1 MTYFPVVRCE
11 DVQHFNVLATTERK
25 KKKGESERNKKSKV
39 LDELFFSLSL
49 LFSDN
54 KFFFPVWRVHLTGF
68 TFRHAHTMRVRK
80 IELFY
85 ERCKL

>member
-39 LDELFFSLSL
+39 LDELFFLSL

-54 KFFFPVWRVHLTGF
+54 EFFSSLESPLNGFHFSPRTHNESEKNRVIL
-68 TFRHAHTMRVRK
+68 
-80 IELFY
+80 
-85 ERCKL
+85 